1 MKVQVIRLIAFLLLA
16 GSAVVVQAQ
25 DKVEGSLKVDFVT
38 SYIWRGLQL
47 GHVSVQPELGVS
59 WKGFTLSANGSVG
72 LSNRDDANEI
82 DLTLSYATKG
92 LTVGVV
98 DYWTDEDD
106 KRYFYYKKE
115 HTGHAIEAFAGYDF
129 GFASLSWQTIFAGND
144 LRSSDGRQA
153 FSSYFEVG
161 VPFRLATCDWQAT
174 AGLVPWASDY
184 YETSGFRLTNLSLRA
199 TKDIK
204 VSSSFS
210 IPLFGELVANPC
222 SQHLYFVA
230 GFTLSPFQ

>member
-1 MKVQVIRLIAFLLLA
+1 
-16 GSAVVVQAQ
+16 
-25 DKVEGSLKVDFVT
+25 
-38 SYIWRGLQL
+38 
-47 GHVSVQPELGVS
+47 
-59 WKGFTLSANGSVG
+59 
-72 LSNRDDANEI
+72 
-82 DLTLSYATKG
+82 
-92 LTVGVV
+92 
-98 DYWTDEDD
+98 
-106 KRYFYYKKE
+106 
-115 HTGHAIEAFAGYDF
+115 
-129 GFASLSWQTIFAGND
+129 
-144 LRSSDGRQA
+144 
-153 FSSYFEVG
+153 
-161 VPFRLATCDWQAT
+161 LATCDWQAT